1 MAAPLRIPAR
11 TGGRLSAGRARS
23 RSTESRILSSSG
35 FPPTPSGWPATTSRS
50 SSSMPN
56 PVRSWSGRSA
66 NSAANGPI
74 RLRSRSMA
82 STSSK
87 KMPVARSA
95 TRSPAGPSNMRSA
108 RKMVMTRIVLVRHGH
123 VDWIA
128 PERFR
133 GRAELALSDLG
144 RRQAQALA
152 NYIAKTWGPD
162 AIYTSPLGRC
172 RDTGAA
178 IAAPFKVEPRVADAL
193 CDIDYGEWQGLT
205 REQAK
210 ERWPD
215 EIELW
220 FRAPHLA
227 VIPGGET
234 LPVLLSRAAA
244 ALRKILRVHNSG
256 TVVLVGHDS

>member
-1 MAAPLRIPAR
+1 
-11 TGGRLSAGRARS
+11 
-23 RSTESRILSSSG
+23 
-35 FPPTPSGWPATTSRS
+35 
-50 SSSMPN
+50 
-56 PVRSWSGRSA
+56 
-66 NSAANGPI
+66 
-74 RLRSRSMA
+74 
-82 STSSK
+82 
-87 KMPVARSA
+87 
-95 TRSPAGPSNMRSA
+95 
-108 RKMVMTRIVLVRHGH
+108 MTRIVLVRHGH

-144 RRQAQALA
+144 RQQARALA
-152 NYIAKTWGPD
+152 NYIAKTWRLD

-172 RDTGAA
+172 RDTSAA
-178 IAAPFKVEPRVADAL
+178 IAAPFRLEPRVADAL

-256 TVVLVGHDS
+256 TVVLVGHDSVNRVLLLFALELPLWKYWHLRQDPCGLNELFFENDTFVIRSINQIQHLAGLWDPLCARAGRRRR